1 MLTETS
7 ALGFTKFYKFEWY
20 LRILVAQLLLS
31 NTNLMRALDR
41 ILFAA
46 LLIAPGSLCIAQKA
60 VSLSSAVERQFN
72 KIESDIVSAAES
84 MPESKYYFTPDSL
97 YITGS
102 DFKGV
107 RTFAGQLMHL
117 ATDNILIWSAIT
129 GDPVRNDI
137 TDVNGPTTIKT
148 KADVIQY
155 LKASFSIGRK
165 AMASLTDKNAMDM
178 IDFRYR
184 KLSRLDLMFYALTHD
199 NDHYGQI
206 VVYLRMCGIL
216 PPPST

>member
-1 MLTETS
+1 
-7 ALGFTKFYKFEWY
+7 
-20 LRILVAQLLLS
+20 
-31 NTNLMRALDR
+31 MRTPDR
-41 ILFAA
+41 IFFTA
-46 LLIAPGSLCIAQKA
+46 LLIASGNLCIAQQA

-72 KIESDIVSAAES
+72 KIEADIISAAES
-84 MPESKYYFTPDSL
+84 MPENKFYFTPDSL
-97 YITGS
+97 QIKGS
-102 DFKGV
+102 SFKGV
-107 RTFAGQLMHL
+107 RTFAGQIMHL

-129 GDPVRNDI
+129 GDPVRRDI
-137 TDVNGPTTIKT
+137 TDVNGPITIKT
-148 KADVIQY
+148 KADIIQY
-155 LKASFSIGRK
+155 LKESFEIGRK
-165 AMASLTDKNAMDM
+165 AMASLTEKNAMDM